1 MSTVDLNLSM
11 QSVPSFFG
19 APIGD
24 IEDLSEK
31 KIAVAGLFCDHF
43 SEGEPGARYAAR
55 QLRYAS
61 LPLLANGLKIST
73 PSNIIDVGELNVF
86 PIEPIKTQSILEEQ
100 SYRIQQTGARLLA
113 LGGDYS
119 LIPALVSGQLKAN
132 PDCHLKFIRIS
143 RNLDAAEILDTQKNP
158 MNRSSATR
166 QIAEF
171 CGGASSIAMLG
182 VSDLSSIEEYEY
194 LSDGFVRSAH
204 QLSKSFT
211 GLSEQIV
218 DDLQDQ
224 EVGVYLSVDVDVLA
238 LPSIRSNSPYLGT
251 GLSPEQLAS
260 VISELGKL
268 PIIGA
273 DVTGFIPDLDLS
285 GSAASLTV
293 IEIIR
298 SVIEAMSQ
306 ESALCH

>member
-61 LPLLANGLKIST
+61 TPLLANGLKIST

-86 PIEPIKTQSILEEQ
+86 PIEPVKTHSILEEQ
-100 SYRIQQTGARLLA
+100 SYRIQQTGAKLLA

-119 LIPALVSGQLKAN
+119 LIPALVSGQIKARPN
-132 PDCHLKFIRIS
+132 CHLKFIRIS
-143 RNLDAAEILDTQKNP
+143 RNLDAAEISVTQKKP
-158 MNRSSATR
+158 INRSSATR
-166 QIAEF
+166 QIAEY
-171 CGGASSIAMLG
+171 CGGAKSIALLG
-182 VSDLSSIEEYEY
+182 ASDLSSIEEYEY

-204 QLSKSFT
+204 QLSKSLT
-211 GLSEQIV
+211 GLTEQII
-218 DDLQDQ
+218 DDLPDQ
-224 EVGVYLSVDVDVLA
+224 EVNFYLSVDVDVLA

-251 GLSPEQLAS
+251 GLSPGQLTLL
-260 VISELGKL
+260 ISELGKL

-285 GSAASLTV
+285 GIAASVAV